1 MASPPSSAIAGA
13 AVSAVALADV
23 ITGLARGLPLPAATA
38 QSVGSA
44 CRRIAGITAP
54 RLTSLGG
61 AAAIAAELIAT
72 VQVLA
77 RDADPADASA
87 GLFAAAA
94 ATRMCAPSSASPVLT
109 QAYSLARALCVSV
122 EAACLGEAFLC
133 EARTEFG
140 DRQAAS
146 AARDRITRA
155 LEGAVDRVAAAL
167 GQPAAFV
174 LTTAANQTCAHLV
187 DLAGSLQ
194 PLIRA
199 ECDALLPVDRPR
211 VVALRRPD
219 ARARAGGAQ
228 PRRDPVPH
236 AGVVRG
242 AGSEESLMR
251 VHHLVPGPESCVTC
265 RHFGRIDP
273 IVLLG
278 GNDPNQGVC
287 RFRAPH
293 FVESLGAP
301 NAVWPVVSMFMLCGE
316 FDRAYD
322 PPLGA

>member
-1 MASPPSSAIAGA
+1 M
-13 AVSAVALADV
+13 ALANV
-23 ITGLARGLPLPAATA
+23 VAGLARGLPLPAATA
-38 QSVGSA
+38 QNAMSA

-54 RLTSLGG
+54 RLFTLGG

-72 VQVLA
+72 VQAVA

-87 GLFAAAA
+87 GLYDAAA
-94 ATRMCAPSSASPVLT
+94 ATRACAPSSASPVLT

-146 AARDRITRA
+146 AARDRITAA

-187 DLAGSLQ
+187 DLSGSLQ

-199 ECDALLPVDRPR
+199 QAARSFPSTALAWSLY
-211 VVALRRPD
+211 A
-219 ARARAGGAQ
+219 
-228 PRRDPVPH
+228 DP
-236 AGVVRG
+236 
-242 AGSEESLMR
+242 
-251 VHHLVPGPESCVTC
+251 T
-265 RHFGRIDP
+265 
-273 IVLLG
+273 
-278 GNDPNQGVC
+278 
-287 RFRAPH
+287 RAPELVARNRVGTPFH
-293 FVESLGAP
+293 MPASFEALAP
-301 NAVWPVVSMFMLCGE
+301 KT
-316 FDRAYD
+316 
-322 PPLGA
+322 